1 MNFKKKK
8 RKASNVHNML
18 VGGISRTT
26 GCFQTWGF
34 WDYLLEYPLFSLKN
48 NLDWPSCHQHSQSLV
63 GDQKEIDNLLEKLE
77 LFALDERRNDAEFLL
92 RVLSECNKTLMRYG
106 LTNLRMIYDN
116 VHNCVL
122 HQNGSQ
128 PFHFPSERQSREE
141 IKNKTLILDL
151 DETIVHTQQTPS
163 ENINQRVSVGNSEW
177 YVGKRPFLDEFLQL
191 VRPSYQTVIWSTGSP
206 EYIIAVTN
214 ALGITDQFL
223 KLIGKNI
230 HRINDESI
238 PKKDIRKKGFSPKTT
253 LIVDDEPEKF
263 RSCYGNGIKIRGWNG
278 DLQDRELLSLADYL
292 KVFENIADVRTV
304 DKRAWE
310 NRKMVKDR

>member
-1 MNFKKKK
+1 MIFTKEN
-8 RKASNVHNML
+8 RKASYVHNML
-18 VGGISRTT
+18 VGGILRTT
-26 GCFQTWGF
+26 GCFQTCDF
-34 WDYLLEYPLFSLKN
+34 WDYLLEYPLFSLKYSI
-48 NLDWPSCHQHSQSLV
+48 DQPSCHHNSQSRV
-63 GDQKEIDNLLEKLE
+63 GDQKGIDNLLEELE
-77 LFALDERRNDAEFLL
+77 LFALDERRNEAEFLL

-116 VHNCVL
+116 VHNSVL

-128 PFHFPSERQSREE
+128 PFYFPNERQSKKE

-163 ENINQRVSVGNSEW
+163 ENINHRVRVGNSEW

-223 KLIGKNI
+223 KT
-230 HRINDESI
+230 D
-238 PKKDIRKKGFSPKTT
+238 RKQYT
-253 LIVDDEPEKF
+253 
-263 RSCYGNGIKIRGWNG
+263 
-278 DLQDRELLSLADYL
+278 
-292 KVFENIADVRTV
+292 
-304 DKRAWE
+304 
-310 NRKMVKDR
+310 